1 MDTTVIRIL
10 CAVLAVV
17 LVAVIVMR
25 RKRRTE

>member
-25 RKRRTE
+25 RKRRVE